1 MANKKRS
8 DGFELPHS
16 AYTSPYMKNY
26 VAARTGSKSGGKSVK
41 MVQVGNRNPKPS
53 REFMPNP
60 VMDFGMGFDPG
71 MVYNTD
77 FGMGAEAGYKEESAV
92 KPKRDRRF
100 VPVLLIVIF
109 TLLYIA
115 VLGLSY
121 LNMDALSDYNGYF
134 AMYEGNPDSDA
145 LDSDSDVESK
155 LEDVDAPEAEA
166 AADEETDGTADEETD
181 GTADEETNGEADEE
195 TDGTADEDVAA
206 PETVKVGVE
215 DLAMSFV
222 ALFVDS
228 IDAGEYYMYN
238 EFYADIEN
246 ADTVTMIASYAMPV
260 LLILG
265 AVTALIFFIRA
276 LVALFTSKRRKLFVL
291 SSVLMLVFTLLSA
304 VCAYLMTAG
313 TDFSYAMSFL
323 TMDGTLPLQ
332 LGFGIIILAVLSLLS
347 LIMSFFA
354 FRKSRKLS

>member
-26 VAARTGSKSGGKSVK
+26 VAARAGSKSGGKSVK

-181 GTADEETNGEADEE
+181 GTADEETNGETDEE

-313 TDFSYAMSFL
+313 TDFSYVMSFL

>member
-26 VAARTGSKSGGKSVK
+26 VAARAGSKSGGKSVK

-181 GTADEETNGEADEE
+181 GTADE
-195 TDGTADEDVAA
+195 DVAA

-313 TDFSYAMSFL
+313 TDFSYVMSFL

>member
-26 VAARTGSKSGGKSVK
+26 VAARAGSKSGGKSVK

-155 LEDVDAPEAEA
+155 LEDTDAPEAEA

-181 GTADEETNGEADEE
+181 GTADEE

-313 TDFSYAMSFL
+313 TDFSYVMSFL

>member
-181 GTADEETNGEADEE
+181 GTADE
-195 TDGTADEDVAA
+195 DVAA

>member
-1 MANKKRS
+1 MANKKQS

-155 LEDVDAPEAEA
+155 LEDADAPEAEA
-166 AADEETDGTADEETD
+166 AADEETDGT
-181 GTADEETNGEADEE
+181 ADEE

-313 TDFSYAMSFL
+313 TDFSYVMSFL

>member
-26 VAARTGSKSGGKSVK
+26 VAARAGSKSGGKSVK
-41 MVQVGNRNPKPS
+41 MVQVGNHNPKPS

-166 AADEETDGTADEETD
+166 AADEETNGEADEETD
-181 GTADEETNGEADEE
+181 GTADEE

-313 TDFSYAMSFL
+313 TDFSYVMSFL

>member
-1 MANKKRS
+1 
-8 DGFELPHS
+8 
-16 AYTSPYMKNY
+16 
-26 VAARTGSKSGGKSVK
+26 
-41 MVQVGNRNPKPS
+41 
-53 REFMPNP
+53 
-60 VMDFGMGFDPG
+60 
-71 MVYNTD
+71 
-77 FGMGAEAGYKEESAV
+77 
-92 KPKRDRRF
+92 
-100 VPVLLIVIF
+100 
-109 TLLYIA
+109 
-115 VLGLSY
+115 
-121 LNMDALSDYNGYF
+121 
-134 AMYEGNPDSDA
+134 
-145 LDSDSDVESK
+145 
-155 LEDVDAPEAEA
+155 
-166 AADEETDGTADEETD
+166 
-181 GTADEETNGEADEE
+181 
-195 TDGTADEDVAA
+195 
-206 PETVKVGVE
+206 
-215 DLAMSFV
+215 MSFV

>member
-26 VAARTGSKSGGKSVK
+26 VAARAGSKSGGKSVK

-166 AADEETDGTADEETD
+166 AADEETDGTADEET
-181 GTADEETNGEADEE
+181 NGEADEE
-195 TDGTADEDVAA
+195 TDGTADEETYGTADEDVAA

-313 TDFSYAMSFL
+313 TDFSYVMSFL

>member
-26 VAARTGSKSGGKSVK
+26 VAARAGSKSGGKSVK

-166 AADEETDGTADEETD
+166 AADEETNGEADEETD
-181 GTADEETNGEADEE
+181 GTADEE

-313 TDFSYAMSFL
+313 TDFSYVMSFL